1 MSIPVST
8 DHIPDTQSGTW
19 LCEKKYT
26 RMLAMVCFLA
36 FSWIAW
42 LSRDFPPAL
51 NPVDVGP
58 GKVPLLAACMGMIC
72 SVVLFFQAGRIA
84 STIEF
89 QRPAAVASGMLVMM
103 GYVLLIPIAGFYAAS
118 LLVVPLLMLVGG
130 ERRPVRL
137 ILCSAGFVL
146 FIYLCFQLL
155 LGVEFP

>member
-1 MSIPVST
+1 MNT
-8 DHIPDTQSGTW
+8 DYLPGVQPGTW

-26 RMLAMVCFLA
+26 RVFAVVCFVA

-42 LSRDFPPAL
+42 LSREFPPAL

-58 GKVPLLAACMGMIC
+58 GKVPMLVAGLGIIC
-72 SVVLFFQAGRIA
+72 SVVLFFQAARIA
-84 STIEF
+84 SNIEI

-103 GYVLLIPIAGFYAAS
+103 GYVLLIPIAGFYAVS
-118 LLVVPLLMLVGG
+118 LFAVPLLMLVGG